1 MSLTKVL
8 KLTLMAG
15 AAAAMLAA
23 SAVTAGA
30 ADGKT
35 LKVWWY
41 EPADSALGIAWQAA
55 LDKFKETHSDVD
67 VQFELKTFD
76 QINQAG
82 TMILNSAEAPDVL
95 EYNKGNGTA
104 GLAASQ
110 GLLQALDD
118 EYHARGWDKI
128 VPESA
133 LALGKYDENGVFG
146 SGPLVGIPNYGE
158 FVSVFYNEDMLKAR
172 GMEVPATLE
181 DFEAMMDKFVA
192 EGVTPISEAAND
204 YPAQHLMY
212 MLALKNADADW
223 IANFEGLKAPLDS
236 APFLKAGQMLVD
248 WVKKGYISADAT
260 GMNADDMTN
269 LFMGGKAPFV
279 VGGTWLSTSYGN
291 IKDFHASQFLFPGQT
306 FAPGS
311 TGNMWVV
318 PINAQNKDLAYDF
331 IGVTLSKDIQNLMG
345 NKGGL
350 PIAADSAAITD
361 PVGKTTTAL
370 FGELV
375 ARGGLGFY
383 PDWPVP
389 GFYNEVLQATQAVIG
404 GTATP
409 EEFAARLKKFYDD
422 GMKQ

>member
-1 MSLTKVL
+1 MNRLAKLAVALAATAALSTGAVLAQDKVL
-8 KLTLMAG
+8 K
-15 AAAAMLAA
+15 
-23 SAVTAGA
+23 
-30 ADGKT
+30 
-35 LKVWWY
+35 VWHY

-55 LDKFKETHSDVD
+55 MDKYRETYPDTD
-67 VQFELKTFD
+67 LQFELKTFD

-118 EYHARGWDKI
+118 VYHARGWDKI
-128 VPESA
+128 IAEEA
-133 LALGKYDENGVFG
+133 LGLGKYDELGVFG
-146 SGPLVGIPNYGE
+146 SGPLIGIPNYGE
-158 FVSVFYNEDMLKAR
+158 FVSVFYNADMLEAR
-172 GMEVPATLE
+172 GMAVPTTLE
-181 DFEAMMDKFVA
+181 EFTAIMDTFVA
-192 EGVTPISEAAND
+192 EGITPIAEAAND

-212 MLALKNADADW
+212 MLTLKNADADW
-223 IANFEGLKAPLDS
+223 IANFEGVKQDLDT
-236 APFLKAGQMLVD
+236 APFLAAGQMLVD
-248 WVKKGYISADAT
+248 WVSKGYISTDAT

-269 LFMGGKAPFV
+269 QFMAGASPFV

-291 IKDFHASQFLFPGQT
+291 IEAFTASQFLFPGQKY
-306 FAPGS
+306 APGS

-318 PINAQNKDLAYDF
+318 PVNAKNKEAAYDF
-331 IGVTLSKDIQNLMG
+331 IEITLSPDVQNIMG
-345 NKGGL
+345 NEGGL
-350 PIAADSAAITD
+350 PIAANSDTVTN

-375 ARGGLGFY
+375 SRGGLGYY

-409 EEFAARLKKFYDD
+409 EEFAARLKAFYDE
-422 GMKQ
+422 GRAMM

>member
-1 MSLTKVL
+1 MKILT
-8 KLTLMAG
+8 KLTLALVATAALG
-15 AAAAMLAA
+15 AAA
-23 SAVTAGA
+23 VTAEA
-30 ADGKT
+30 QT
-35 LKVWWY
+35 FKVWWY

-55 LDKFKETHSDVD
+55 LDKFKETHPDVD

-110 GLLQALDD
+110 GLLQALD
-118 EYHARGWDKI
+118 EQYKARGWDKI

-158 FVSVFYNEDMLKAR
+158 FVSVFYNADMLKAR
-172 GMEVPATLE
+172 GMDVPTTFE
-181 DFEAMMDKFVA
+181 DFEAEMGKFVA
-192 EGVTPISEAAND
+192 EGITPIVEAAND

-212 MLALKNADADW
+212 MLALKKADAQW
-223 IANFEGLKAPLDS
+223 IANFEGLKAPLDT
-236 APFLKAGQMLVD
+236 APFLYAGQMLQD
-248 WVKKGYISADAT
+248 WVAKGYISKDAT

-269 LFMGGKAPFV
+269 QFMGGKSPFV

-291 IKDFHASQFLFPGQT
+291 IKDFHASQFLFPGQKY
-306 FAPGS
+306 APGS

-318 PINAQNKDLAYDF
+318 PVNAKNKEAAYDF
-331 IGVTLSKDIQNLMG
+331 IGITLSKDVQNLMG
-345 NKGGL
+345 NSGGL
-350 PIAADSAAITD
+350 PIAADPAAITD
-361 PVGKTTTAL
+361 PVGKLTTSL
-370 FGELV
+370 FNELV
-375 ARGGLGFY
+375 ARGGLGYY

-422 GMKQ
+422 GMNM

>member
-1 MSLTKVL
+1 MRNLA
-8 KLTLMAG
+8 KLTLA
-15 AAAAMLAA
+15 LAA
-23 SAVTAGA
+23 TAALGA
-30 ADGKT
+30 MTASVDAKT
-35 LKVWWY
+35 FKVWWY
-41 EPADSALGIAWQAA
+41 EPADSALGIAWAA
-55 LDKFKETHSDVD
+55 AVETFKQQYPDVE

-82 TMILNSAEAPDVL
+82 SMILNSAEAPDVL

-104 GLAASQ
+104 GLVASQ

-128 VPESA
+128 IAESS

-158 FVSVFYNEDMLKAR
+158 FVSVFYNADMLAAR
-172 GMEVPATLE
+172 GMELPKTLE
-181 DFEAMMDKFVA
+181 EFEAIMDAFVA
-192 EGVTPISEAAND
+192 EGITPIAEAAND

-212 MLALKNADADW
+212 MLALKQANDEW
-223 IANFEGLKAPLDS
+223 IASFEGLKAPLDT
-236 APFLKAGQMLVD
+236 APFLYAGQKLVD
-248 WVKKGYISADAT
+248 WVAKGYISKDAT

-269 LFMGGKAPFV
+269 QFMAGASPFV

-291 IKDFHASQFLFPGQT
+291 IEAFTASQFLFPGQT
-306 FAPGS
+306 YAPGS

-318 PINAQNKDLAYDF
+318 PVNAENKDLAYDF
-331 IGVTLSKDIQNLMG
+331 ISITLSKENQNVMG
-345 NKGGL
+345 NNGGL
-350 PIAADSAAITD
+350 PIAADPDAITD

-375 ARGGLGFY
+375 SRGGLGFY

-409 EEFAARLKKFYDD
+409 EEFAARLKTFYDD
-422 GMKQ
+422 GMNM